1 MSLTLFRELNQR
13 REILRLSADIG
24 DLLANMGREAEAEKV
39 LTTAVM
45 VGQDDSSLTG
55 TDLALTYTSLAW
67 LRIRQGRIEEARELS
82 HKAID
87 AAREANDK
95 VAEGKA
101 LKLAA
106 EVETKTENREAAQRY
121 YEQAIDTLEQVKMP
135 YLLGDVY
142 KAYGEALERWGNFA
156 DAVIYLKKAYES
168 KR

>member
-1 MSLTLFRELNQR
+1 
-13 REILRLSADIG
+13 
-24 DLLANMGREAEAEKV
+24 
-39 LTTAVM
+39 
-45 VGQDDSSLTG
+45 
-55 TDLALTYTSLAW
+55 
-67 LRIRQGRIEEARELS
+67 
-82 HKAID
+82 
-87 AAREANDK
+87 